1 MKNLKN
7 SQTYINLARAF
18 AGECMARTR
27 YEFMAY
33 GARAEGQRAIAERI
47 ERIAFNEFNHA
58 RMFYSFIQSGNT
70 QTIQNIEIAAGYP
83 FREKWVLLDNL
94 KFAADDENGEAEFVY
109 ANAAKVADEEGFA
122 DVAGLFRNV
131 QAVERQHREEF
142 LDLYNQLKNGSL
154 YKKDEAAV
162 WKCAD
167 CGYEASGKEAFSDCP
182 LCHAKQGTVS
192 VKLPDYLPSGVA
204 TRA

>member
-7 SQTYINLARAF
+7 SKTYVNLARAF

-27 YEFMAY
+27 YEFIAY

-47 ERIAFNEFNHA
+47 ERIAFNEFNHS
-58 RMFYSFIQSGNT
+58 RMFYSFIQSANT
-70 QTIQNIEIAAGYP
+70 ATIQNIEFTAGYP

-94 KFAADDENGEAEFVY
+94 KFAADDENAEAEEVY
-109 ANAAKVADEEGFA
+109 ARAAKEADEEGFA
-122 DVAGLFRNV
+122 DIAGLFRNV

-154 YKKDEAAV
+154 YKKDAQTV
-162 WKCAD
+162 WKCPD
-167 CGYEASGKEAFSDCP
+167 CGYEASGKEAFTDCP
-182 LCHAKQGTVS
+182 LCHAKQGSVS
-192 VKLPDYLPSGVA
+192 VKTPNYLPGGVSN
-204 TRA
+204 R